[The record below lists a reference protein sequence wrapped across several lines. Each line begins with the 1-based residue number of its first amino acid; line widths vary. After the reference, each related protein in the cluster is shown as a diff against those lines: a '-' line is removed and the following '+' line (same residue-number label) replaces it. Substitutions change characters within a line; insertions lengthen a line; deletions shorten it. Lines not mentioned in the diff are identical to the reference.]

1 MQPEREISKKVR
13 NNNKLN
19 KQSQEKRTELE
30 KLTLLE
36 PNNSQNWINLI
47 GFEMEEGDLEKAR
60 EVSDRAIASIS
71 FREEQERLNVS
82 LCRLNLEHSYG
93 TPESL
98 KKYYYVCLSSCD
110 PLKTMSHMR
119 DLKAGAKEFNEAVEI
134 CKMMIKKFKDNPD
147 VWVSYG
153 LILYKFGQLE
163 NARALLRRSVELLEE
178 KNHVFVATKFAL
190 LESEYGSADMSDTM
204 FENILKNFPKR
215 TDIWSI
221 YIDRCIKLLRDDQA
235 RNVLRRATSIEP
247 PLPAK
252 KASFLLKKYI
262 SFEEARGSPLIVDE
276 LKGRLAKITKEDE
289 Q

>member
-1 MQPEREISKKVR
+1 MR
-13 NNNKLN
+13 NNTKLN

-30 KLTLLE
+30 KSTLLE
-36 PNNSQNWINLI
+36 PNKSENWINLI

-60 EVSDRAIASIS
+60 EVSERALASIS

-82 LCRLNLEHSYG
+82 LCRLNLEHAYG

-98 KKYYYVCLSSCD
+98 KNYFCTCLASCD

-119 DLKAGAKEFNEAVEI
+119 DLKAGAKEFDEAVEI
-134 CKMMIKKFKDNPD
+134 CKIMIKKFKDNPD

-153 LILYKFGQLE
+153 LILYKSGQLE

-190 LESEYGSADMSDTM
+190 LESEYGSADISDTM

-221 YIDRCIKLLRDDQA
+221 YVDRCIKLSRDDQA
-235 RNVLRRATSIEP
+235 RNVLRRATGIEP

-252 KASFLLKKYI
+252 KAAFLLKKYI
-262 SFEEARGSPLIVDE
+262 SFEEAKGSPLVVDE
-276 LKGRLAKITKEDE
+276 LKGRLAKITKEE
-289 Q
+289 